1 MGRYAVFG
9 ATGATGRHVVRRLL
23 ASGDEVVAVGRSR
36 GRLHEL
42 AALGAATV
50 ALDLMVAT
58 VRQLA
63 VILEGCD
70 GVVFLAGSTDPRKVL
85 AVDRDGSIRTVA
97 AAKVAGVDRFVQ
109 VSSIGAGDRIP
120 PEIDTA
126 QFAPFYVAKRAAD
139 EHLRA
144 SGLKWTI
151 IEPGWLVDQ
160 PPAGAVTLGTTDVPM
175 GEVSR
180 ADVADVLVRVLHDNR
195 TVGQQWQLVGG
206 PTPIAGAVAALTEP
220 RKERA

>member
-9 ATGATGRHVVRRLL
+9 ATGATGRLVVKGLL
-23 ASGDEVVAVGRSR
+23 ASGDEVVAVGRNTR
-36 GRLHEL
+36 RLREL
-42 AALGAATV
+42 KALGAATV

-58 VRQLA
+58 VQQLTA
-63 VILEGCD
+63 VLEGCD
-70 GVVFLAGSTDPRKVL
+70 GVVFLAGSTDPSKVL

-97 AAKVAGVDRFVQ
+97 AAELAGADRFVQ

-126 QFAPFYVAKRAAD
+126 QFAPYYVAKRAAD

-144 SGLKWTI
+144 SSLQWTI

-160 PPAGAVTLGTTDVPM
+160 PPAGAITLGPTRVPM
-175 GEVSR
+175 GEISR
-180 ADVADVLVRVLHDNR
+180 ADVADVLVHVVHDGR
-195 TVGQQWQLVGG
+195 SVGHQWQLVGG
-206 PTPIAGAVAALTEP
+206 STPIARAVAALT
-220 RKERA
+220 